1 MIVIPAID
9 LYDGTAVRLTRG
21 DYTTRKMYA
30 SSPVSVAAEFY
41 RLGFSIIHVVDLEGA
56 KQGKIVNLD
65 TIESIAALA
74 GGKVQ
79 VGGGIRTATDI
90 ETMLN
95 IGVHRVITGSIAVSS
110 PQLAGNWLK
119 EFGPEK
125 IVIGLDV
132 KGDRIAYH
140 GWLHTSESPVG
151 DFILRMLEYGA
162 RIFICTD
169 ILKDGML
176 EGPNAHWYRRFV
188 TDFPDAEF
196 IASGGVSSVDDL
208 RALGETGVSGVIVG
222 KAIYEGKISHEDLKS
237 YTA

>member
-9 LYDGTAVRLTRG
+9 LYGGRAVRLTRG
-21 DYTTRKMYA
+21 DYSARKNYS

-41 RLGFSIIHVVDLEGA
+41 RLGFSIVHVVDLEGA
-56 KQGKIVNLD
+56 KQGNIVNLE

-74 GGKVQ
+74 DGKVQ
-79 VGGGIRTATDI
+79 VGGGIRTTTDI
-90 ETMLN
+90 ESLLN
-95 IGVHRVITGSIAVSS
+95 LGVHRIITGSIAVSS
-110 PQLAGNWLK
+110 PELAASWLR

-132 KGDRIAYH
+132 KRDRIAYD
-140 GWLHTSESPVG
+140 GWLHTSDSPVA

-176 EGPNAHWYRRFV
+176 EGPNADWYRRLV
-188 TDFPDAEF
+188 IDFPDAEF
-196 IASGGVSSVDDL
+196 IASGGVSSADDL
-208 RALGETGVSGVIVG
+208 RALEDTGVSGVIVG

-237 YTA
+237 YIA